1 MKLNFCH
8 SAGII
13 ADFKYDTQIADSVI
27 MQLAPGQPVFY

>member
-13 ADFKYDTQIADSVI
+13 ADFKYVTQIADSVI
-27 MQLAPGQPVFY
+27 KQLAPGQTVSY